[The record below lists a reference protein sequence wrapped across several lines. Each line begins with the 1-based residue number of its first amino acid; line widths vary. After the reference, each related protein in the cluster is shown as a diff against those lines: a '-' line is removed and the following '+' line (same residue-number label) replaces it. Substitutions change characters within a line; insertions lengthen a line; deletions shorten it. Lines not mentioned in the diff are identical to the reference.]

1 MSDGRICRYKPIETA
16 ENDYM
21 PERYQK
27 MINDFRLARLKD
39 HKTGLIS
46 KEDLPKQYTAIIE
59 VAVTEFNHGAMI
71 GGTDLQVT
79 DDELRCV
86 RVLQHGHV
94 IQCAE
99 YFFPLKDY
107 NRTWRAWFNSPTGI
121 MRQEAKWDVCNDAG

>member
-1 MSDGRICRYKPIETA
+1 MSDGRICRYKPIETD
-16 ENDYM
+16 ENNCM